1 MLSNLIQKS
10 FSIGESITDS
20 GKLFHNLITDG
31 KMKSRLLYK
40 AVCSILLLRSIFR
53 NELASRNVY
62 KTIKYLEHLYRFTF
76 LSSLLLGR

>member
-31 KMKSRLLYK
+31 KMKS
-40 AVCSILLLRSIFR
+40 
-53 NELASRNVY
+53 
-62 KTIKYLEHLYRFTF
+62 
-76 LSSLLLGR
+76 